1 LPYRKRP
8 AGMLEADGCVPD
20 TEASLRAR
28 SHTVYCPDLGDLGVL
43 AVHMTL
49 RNEAMKLIFIY
60 GSPAVGKL
68 TVAKELA
75 SITGYKISH
84 NHLTFDLASS
94 LFDPFS
100 RPFGV
105 LCEEL
110 RLKTFEIAARCGL
123 EGMIFTFHNIVRL
136 PMRQPR
142 QAAG

>member
-1 LPYRKRP
+1 LPSRKRP

-20 TEASLRAR
+20 TEASLKVR
-28 SHTVYCPDLGDLGVL
+28 SHTVYRPDPGDLGVL

-75 SITGYKISH
+75 SITGYKIFH

-94 LFDPFS
+94 LFDSFS
-100 RPFGV
+100 KPFGV

-123 EGMIFTFHNIVRL
+123 EGMIFTFHNVVWL